1 MELLFDFDSHQG
13 IINVHFHGLDGTEP
27 VTSIK
32 EALNLLKIRNPAKT
46 FSEAVRNGAYND
58 VPDAEYKRML
68 ETIKY
73 ISSMWCY
80 MDEPGEAPQKGEM
93 NALMLLANAIEA
105 LSQFNVLYQMP
116 PDEDPTTT

>member
-1 MELLFDFDSHQG
+1 MELLFDFDQRQG
-13 IINVHFHGLDGTEP
+13 ITRVRFDGLDGFEH
-27 VTSIK
+27 VTSLK
-32 EALNLLKIRNPAKT
+32 EALNLMRIKNPAVA
-46 FSEAVRNGAYND
+46 FSADVQAGAYND

-68 ETIKY
+68 ETVKY

-80 MDEPGEAPQKGEM
+80 MDEPGEIPPKYEM

-116 PDEDPTTT
+116 FDGEPPAA